1 MKRTAVLITL
11 LFMLV
16 IAGCYYD
23 KKELLYP
30 PKKVDCSTIKAS
42 FKNDIFPLIT
52 TRCATA
58 NCHSAAAASG
68 GAVYTDYEKIK
79 ARADLI
85 RARAVILRDMPQDS
99 RLSEDQIN
107 QLRCWLDSG
116 APNN

>member
-1 MKRTAVLITL
+1 MKSTAVLV
-11 LFMLV
+11 LV
-16 IAGCYYD
+16 ISMLGIQGCYYD
-23 KKELLYP
+23 KREQLYP
-30 PKKVDCSTIKAS
+30 AQTVDCSTIKAS

-85 RARAVILRDMPQDS
+85 RLRAVILRDMPQDS